1 MGEPIL
7 ISLKRYLKLS
17 VLVLGEFCESEI
29 GYLGLSVMQE
39 NVGDLE
45 ISMNDVFLC
54 EIVESTKH
62 ISYDGLCLLLS
73 KVVFF
78 PQLGLKITSV
88 AEFCYYIAVSV
99 AGEYF
104 IALQYIRMV
113 QFLQNIDFREQ
124 KLL

>member
-45 ISMNDVFLC
+45 ISVDYVFLC
-54 EIVESTKH
+54 QVVEPTKH

-78 PQLGLKITSV
+78 PQFRLEITSV
-88 AEFCYYIAVSV
+88 AKLCYYIAVSV

-104 IALQYIRMV
+104 IALQYIRTV
-113 QFLQNIDFREQ
+113 SYTHLTLPTICSV
-124 KLL
+124 